1 MNKLKHFI
9 SRFLILFILLGLLI
23 SYNSCAPDQKDKDLT
38 SIQTFLEKHDGTTW
52 TVIEKEIRIFV
63 RLHDDFDMDLE
74 LWVSELELAELMAHK
89 ECFYYSQEKL
99 TEDEEV
105 EDEDDLENFGNK
117 LVFNDLDDKTYTFSM
132 DGDRLKLEFEATNNI
147 NKTVYFSKTK
157 EDVHKLDICPDKESR
172 DKFDWRVLK

>member
-1 MNKLKHFI
+1 MNKLKHFV
-9 SRFLILFILLGLLI
+9 SRFCILFIGIGMLI

-38 SIQTFLEKHDGTTW
+38 SIQTFLEQHDGTTW
-52 TVIEKEIRIFV
+52 TVIEKEMRIFV
-63 RLHDDFDMDLE
+63 KLHDDFDMDLE
-74 LWVSELELAELMAHK
+74 LWVSNLELAELMAHK

-99 TEDEEV
+99 TEDEE
-105 EDEDDLENFGNK
+105 DLENFGNK

-132 DGDRLKLEFEATNNI
+132 DGDRLKLEFESTNNI

-172 DKFDWRVLK
+172 DKFDWRVLN